1 MREEEEKR
9 GGGRGRG
16 AARPGRVRVASR
28 RPKMAAA
35 VGNVCGAAGAGAAA
49 EARFISSAK
58 VSPAGPSAAG
68 VPSLPSCFSKAN
80 FDGAKGV
87 KKSPAASP
95 QAGRGV
101 PSAAGWVSASLPDP
115 AFSLGRE
122 KVYSPPRTSAKGKLC
137 SWRGRWS
144 RRSSSGTPCTTT
156 EVRGGW
162 WRRVPV
168 TCPGEGT
175 WGTCPGCEERVWVWL
190 VTPCCHRCLCAQCT
204 GDE

>member
-1 MREEEEKR
+1 M
-9 GGGRGRG
+9 
-16 AARPGRVRVASR
+16 
-28 RPKMAAA
+28 
-35 VGNVCGAAGAGAAA
+35 CGAAGAAA

-80 FDGAKGV
+80 FDGVKGV

-95 QAGRGV
+95 LAGRGV

-156 EVRGGW
+156 EVRGGEGGGGASLSPAPG
-162 WRRVPV
+162 RGPGGPARVVRSGFGFGLSPPAAIAASALNALV
-168 TCPGEGT
+168 TSDKVLRGMVTGVNPGEKHHVPPSLGT
-175 WGTCPGCEERVWVWL
+175 PIF
-190 VTPCCHRCLCAQCT
+190 
-204 GDE
+204 